1 MNKRVFA
8 AALSLLVLTG
18 CTAANNNATEE
29 TTADTTVTTVE
40 TTTAI
45 TELSEEEETTV
56 SESVAKEEV
65 DCDAVIQDFLDSNY
79 NSANL
84 SKLACYKQNG
94 AALAAYVNDES
105 QISYVVYCSADG
117 NAELLFEGNGPM
129 GAVVECY
136 NSNTF
141 VDYQNLENTFYIIN
155 DMAMGVGQPIITWHL
170 TADGTV
176 TELADNFE
184 FETEEPG
191 LYIYEIEADGVAK
204 NVIGLREQIPD
215 TIAIGASQIVPITL
229 DGDTVVKID
238 NKFVGVASEE
248 DTTTIN
254 TVENVHDWENID
266 YTSEADIAES
276 GRTLQEEVPFADYA
290 LSVIG
295 DENIVKYFED
305 NSEHFAEFMQTGT
318 SYSADVACI
327 YGDFDKDGEQ
337 EYLAAT
343 NYGTGL
349 ANNIA
354 IVDNG
359 EVVYWAADNSEKE
372 PFYKVCVGEYFKAD
386 PEKITGGMIEDY
398 IKYTY
403 CDYTATDDN
412 RFIGV
417 RSNAREAI
425 NYYYQINYNEAEGYS
440 IKLLRTAGW
449 NTNAGE
455 DEDGNIIGRQF
466 VEENF

>member
-40 TTTAI
+40 TI
-45 TELSEEEETTV
+45 TESTTEETVAETTLETTFESTVEETVEAEETT
-56 SESVAKEEV
+56 
-65 DCDAVIQDFLDSNY
+65 
-79 NSANL
+79 
-84 SKLACYKQNG
+84 
-94 AALAAYVNDES
+94 
-105 QISYVVYCSADG
+105 
-117 NAELLFEGNGPM
+117 
-129 GAVVECY
+129 
-136 NSNTF
+136 
-141 VDYQNLENTFYIIN
+141 
-155 DMAMGVGQPIITWHL
+155 
-170 TADGTV
+170 
-176 TELADNFE
+176 
-184 FETEEPG
+184 
-191 LYIYEIEADGVAK
+191 
-204 NVIGLREQIPD
+204 
-215 TIAIGASQIVPITL
+215 
-229 DGDTVVKID
+229 
-238 NKFVGVASEE
+238 
-248 DTTTIN
+248 TTTI
-254 TVENVHDWENID
+254 TAENAHDWENID
-266 YTSEADIAES
+266 YTSEAAVEES
-276 GRTLQEEVPFADYA
+276 GCTLQEEVPFADYA

-318 SYSADVACI
+318 SYSANVACI

-337 EYLAAT
+337 EYLVAT
-343 NYGTGL
+343 NYGTGS

-372 PFYKVCVGEYFKAD
+372 PFYKVRVGEYFKAD

-403 CDYTATDDN
+403 CDYSATDDN

-425 NYYYQINYNEAEGYS
+425 NYYYQINYNEVDGYS

>member
-40 TTTAI
+40 TI
-45 TELSEEEETTV
+45 TESTTEETVAETTLETTSESTVEETVEVEETT
-56 SESVAKEEV
+56 
-65 DCDAVIQDFLDSNY
+65 
-79 NSANL
+79 
-84 SKLACYKQNG
+84 
-94 AALAAYVNDES
+94 
-105 QISYVVYCSADG
+105 
-117 NAELLFEGNGPM
+117 
-129 GAVVECY
+129 
-136 NSNTF
+136 
-141 VDYQNLENTFYIIN
+141 
-155 DMAMGVGQPIITWHL
+155 
-170 TADGTV
+170 
-176 TELADNFE
+176 
-184 FETEEPG
+184 
-191 LYIYEIEADGVAK
+191 
-204 NVIGLREQIPD
+204 
-215 TIAIGASQIVPITL
+215 
-229 DGDTVVKID
+229 
-238 NKFVGVASEE
+238 
-248 DTTTIN
+248 TTTITAEN
-254 TVENVHDWENID
+254 THDWENID
-266 YTSEADIAES
+266 YTAETDVEES

-343 NYGTGL
+343 NYGTGS

-372 PFYKVCVGEYFKAD
+372 PFYKVRVGEYFKAD

-425 NYYYQINYNEAEGYS
+425 NYYYQINYNEADGYS

>member
-1 MNKRVFA
+1 MNKRFYA
-8 AALSLLVLTG
+8 AVLSLLMLTG
-18 CTAANNNATEE
+18 CTVANTNTAEE
-29 TTADTTVTTVE
+29 TMSADTTVTTIETAE
-40 TTTAI
+40 TTTESV
-45 TELSEEEETTV
+45 TEETVAETTTEEIVEETEETT
-56 SESVAKEEV
+56 
-65 DCDAVIQDFLDSNY
+65 
-79 NSANL
+79 
-84 SKLACYKQNG
+84 
-94 AALAAYVNDES
+94 
-105 QISYVVYCSADG
+105 
-117 NAELLFEGNGPM
+117 
-129 GAVVECY
+129 
-136 NSNTF
+136 
-141 VDYQNLENTFYIIN
+141 
-155 DMAMGVGQPIITWHL
+155 
-170 TADGTV
+170 
-176 TELADNFE
+176 
-184 FETEEPG
+184 
-191 LYIYEIEADGVAK
+191 
-204 NVIGLREQIPD
+204 
-215 TIAIGASQIVPITL
+215 
-229 DGDTVVKID
+229 
-238 NKFVGVASEE
+238 
-248 DTTTIN
+248 TTTV
-254 TVENVHDWENID
+254 TVENTAENTHDWENID
-266 YTSEADIAES
+266 YTSEAAVEES
-276 GRTLQEEVPFADYA
+276 GRTWGEEVPFADYA

-318 SYSADVACI
+318 SYSANVACI

-343 NYGTGL
+343 NYGTGS

-359 EVVYWAADNSEKE
+359 EVVYWAADNTEKE
-372 PFYKVCVGEYFKAD
+372 PFYKVRVGEYFKAD

>member
-1 MNKRVFA
+1 M
-8 AALSLLVLTG
+8 
-18 CTAANNNATEE
+18 
-29 TTADTTVTTVE
+29 
-40 TTTAI
+40 
-45 TELSEEEETTV
+45 
-56 SESVAKEEV
+56 
-65 DCDAVIQDFLDSNY
+65 
-79 NSANL
+79 
-84 SKLACYKQNG
+84 
-94 AALAAYVNDES
+94 
-105 QISYVVYCSADG
+105 
-117 NAELLFEGNGPM
+117 
-129 GAVVECY
+129 
-136 NSNTF
+136 
-141 VDYQNLENTFYIIN
+141 
-155 DMAMGVGQPIITWHL
+155 
-170 TADGTV
+170 
-176 TELADNFE
+176 
-184 FETEEPG
+184 
-191 LYIYEIEADGVAK
+191 
-204 NVIGLREQIPD
+204 
-215 TIAIGASQIVPITL
+215 
-229 DGDTVVKID
+229 
-238 NKFVGVASEE
+238 
-248 DTTTIN
+248 
-254 TVENVHDWENID
+254 
-266 YTSEADIAES
+266 
-276 GRTLQEEVPFADYA
+276 QEEVPYADYA

-318 SYSADVACI
+318 SYSANVACI

-343 NYGTGL
+343 NYGTGS

>member
-1 MNKRVFA
+1 MNKKIISVITVIG
-8 AALSLLVLTG
+8 LLVCMTA
-18 CTAANNNATEE
+18 CTKNDNANTETESTNNVS
-29 TTADTTVTTVE
+29 TTVEVTETVESLAVESSVITTVE
-40 TTTAI
+40 TMVDDVTV
-45 TELSEEEETTV
+45 EET
-56 SESVAKEEV
+56 
-65 DCDAVIQDFLDSNY
+65 N
-79 NSANL
+79 
-84 SKLACYKQNG
+84 
-94 AALAAYVNDES
+94 
-105 QISYVVYCSADG
+105 
-117 NAELLFEGNGPM
+117 
-129 GAVVECY
+129 
-136 NSNTF
+136 
-141 VDYQNLENTFYIIN
+141 
-155 DMAMGVGQPIITWHL
+155 
-170 TADGTV
+170 
-176 TELADNFE
+176 
-184 FETEEPG
+184 
-191 LYIYEIEADGVAK
+191 
-204 NVIGLREQIPD
+204 
-215 TIAIGASQIVPITL
+215 
-229 DGDTVVKID
+229 
-238 NKFVGVASEE
+238 
-248 DTTTIN
+248 TTI
-254 TVENVHDWENID
+254 TAENAHDWENID
-266 YTSEADIAES
+266 YTSEAAVEES

-318 SYSADVACI
+318 SYSANVACI

-372 PFYKVCVGEYFKAD
+372 PFYKVRVGEYFKAD

-412 RFIGV
+412 IFIGA

>member
-1 MNKRVFA
+1 MNKRFFA
-8 AALSLLVLTG
+8 AALSLLMLTG
-18 CTAANNNATEE
+18 CTAVNNNATEE
-29 TTADTTVTTVE
+29 TTANTTVE
-40 TTTAI
+40 TI
-45 TELSEEEETTV
+45 TESTTEEIVVETTSESTVEEIVEETVEVEETT
-56 SESVAKEEV
+56 
-65 DCDAVIQDFLDSNY
+65 
-79 NSANL
+79 
-84 SKLACYKQNG
+84 
-94 AALAAYVNDES
+94 
-105 QISYVVYCSADG
+105 
-117 NAELLFEGNGPM
+117 
-129 GAVVECY
+129 
-136 NSNTF
+136 
-141 VDYQNLENTFYIIN
+141 
-155 DMAMGVGQPIITWHL
+155 
-170 TADGTV
+170 
-176 TELADNFE
+176 
-184 FETEEPG
+184 
-191 LYIYEIEADGVAK
+191 
-204 NVIGLREQIPD
+204 
-215 TIAIGASQIVPITL
+215 
-229 DGDTVVKID
+229 
-238 NKFVGVASEE
+238 
-248 DTTTIN
+248 TTTI
-254 TVENVHDWENID
+254 TAENAHDWENID
-266 YTSEADIAES
+266 YTAEMDVEES

-295 DENIVKYFED
+295 DENIVKYFEE

-318 SYSADVACI
+318 SYSANIACI

-343 NYGTGL
+343 NYGTGS

-354 IVDNG
+354 IVDKG
-359 EVVYWAADNSEKE
+359 EVVYWAVDNSEKE
-372 PFYKVCVGEYFKAD
+372 PFYKVRVGEYFKAD

>member
-40 TTTAI
+40 TI
-45 TELSEEEETTV
+45 TESTTEETVAETTLETTFESTVEETVEAEETT
-56 SESVAKEEV
+56 
-65 DCDAVIQDFLDSNY
+65 
-79 NSANL
+79 
-84 SKLACYKQNG
+84 
-94 AALAAYVNDES
+94 
-105 QISYVVYCSADG
+105 
-117 NAELLFEGNGPM
+117 
-129 GAVVECY
+129 
-136 NSNTF
+136 
-141 VDYQNLENTFYIIN
+141 
-155 DMAMGVGQPIITWHL
+155 
-170 TADGTV
+170 
-176 TELADNFE
+176 
-184 FETEEPG
+184 
-191 LYIYEIEADGVAK
+191 
-204 NVIGLREQIPD
+204 
-215 TIAIGASQIVPITL
+215 
-229 DGDTVVKID
+229 
-238 NKFVGVASEE
+238 
-248 DTTTIN
+248 TTTI
-254 TVENVHDWENID
+254 TAENAHDWETID
-266 YTSEADIAES
+266 YTSEAAVEES
-276 GRTLQEEVPFADYA
+276 GCTLQEEVPFADYA

-318 SYSADVACI
+318 SYSANVACI

-337 EYLAAT
+337 EYLVAT
-343 NYGTGL
+343 NYGTGS

-372 PFYKVCVGEYFKAD
+372 PFYKVRVGEYFKAD

-403 CDYTATDDN
+403 CDYSATDDN

>member
-1 MNKRVFA
+1 MNKKLIIMAFSLVM
-8 AALSLLVLTG
+8 LSG
-18 CTAANNNATEE
+18 CASSNTTTAE

-40 TTTAI
+40 TI
-45 TELSEEEETTV
+45 TESTTEETVAETTSESTVEETVEETVEAEETT
-56 SESVAKEEV
+56 
-65 DCDAVIQDFLDSNY
+65 
-79 NSANL
+79 
-84 SKLACYKQNG
+84 
-94 AALAAYVNDES
+94 
-105 QISYVVYCSADG
+105 
-117 NAELLFEGNGPM
+117 
-129 GAVVECY
+129 
-136 NSNTF
+136 T
-141 VDYQNLENTFYIIN
+141 
-155 DMAMGVGQPIITWHL
+155 
-170 TADGTV
+170 
-176 TELADNFE
+176 
-184 FETEEPG
+184 
-191 LYIYEIEADGVAK
+191 
-204 NVIGLREQIPD
+204 
-215 TIAIGASQIVPITL
+215 
-229 DGDTVVKID
+229 
-238 NKFVGVASEE
+238 
-248 DTTTIN
+248 TTTI
-254 TVENVHDWENID
+254 TSENVHDWENID
-266 YTSEADIAES
+266 YTAETDVEES

-295 DENIVKYFED
+295 DENIVKYFEE

-318 SYSADVACI
+318 SYSANVACI

-343 NYGTGL
+343 NYGTGS

-425 NYYYQINYNEAEGYS
+425 NYYYQINYNEADGYS

>member
-1 MNKRVFA
+1 MNKKVFA
-8 AALSLLVLTG
+8 AALSLFVLTG

-29 TTADTTVTTVE
+29 TTANTTVTTVE
-40 TTTAI
+40 TI
-45 TELSEEEETTV
+45 TESTTEEIVVETTSESTVEEIVEETVEEIVEVEETTITTNT
-56 SESVAKEEV
+56 SE
-65 DCDAVIQDFLDSNY
+65 
-79 NSANL
+79 
-84 SKLACYKQNG
+84 
-94 AALAAYVNDES
+94 
-105 QISYVVYCSADG
+105 
-117 NAELLFEGNGPM
+117 NA
-129 GAVVECY
+129 
-136 NSNTF
+136 
-141 VDYQNLENTFYIIN
+141 
-155 DMAMGVGQPIITWHL
+155 
-170 TADGTV
+170 
-176 TELADNFE
+176 
-184 FETEEPG
+184 
-191 LYIYEIEADGVAK
+191 
-204 NVIGLREQIPD
+204 
-215 TIAIGASQIVPITL
+215 
-229 DGDTVVKID
+229 
-238 NKFVGVASEE
+238 
-248 DTTTIN
+248 
-254 TVENVHDWENID
+254 HDWENID
-266 YTSEADIAES
+266 YTSEAAVEES

-318 SYSADVACI
+318 SYSANVACI

-343 NYGTGL
+343 NYGTGS

>member
-40 TTTAI
+40 TI
-45 TELSEEEETTV
+45 TESTTEETVAETTLETTSESTVEETVEVEETT
-56 SESVAKEEV
+56 
-65 DCDAVIQDFLDSNY
+65 
-79 NSANL
+79 
-84 SKLACYKQNG
+84 
-94 AALAAYVNDES
+94 
-105 QISYVVYCSADG
+105 
-117 NAELLFEGNGPM
+117 
-129 GAVVECY
+129 
-136 NSNTF
+136 
-141 VDYQNLENTFYIIN
+141 
-155 DMAMGVGQPIITWHL
+155 
-170 TADGTV
+170 
-176 TELADNFE
+176 
-184 FETEEPG
+184 
-191 LYIYEIEADGVAK
+191 
-204 NVIGLREQIPD
+204 
-215 TIAIGASQIVPITL
+215 
-229 DGDTVVKID
+229 
-238 NKFVGVASEE
+238 
-248 DTTTIN
+248 TTTI
-254 TVENVHDWENID
+254 TAENAHDWENID
-266 YTSEADIAES
+266 YTAETDVEES
-276 GRTLQEEVPFADYA
+276 GRTLQEEVPYADYA

-295 DENIVKYFED
+295 DENFVKYFED

-318 SYSADVACI
+318 SYSANVACI

-343 NYGTGL
+343 NYGTGS

>member
-1 MNKRVFA
+1 MNKKIISVITVIG
-8 AALSLLVLTG
+8 LLACMTA
-18 CTAANNNATEE
+18 CTKNDNANTEAE
-29 TTADTTVTTVE
+29 STNKVSTTVEVTETVESLAVESSVITTVE
-40 TTTAI
+40 TMVDDVTV
-45 TELSEEEETTV
+45 EETT
-56 SESVAKEEV
+56 
-65 DCDAVIQDFLDSNY
+65 
-79 NSANL
+79 
-84 SKLACYKQNG
+84 
-94 AALAAYVNDES
+94 
-105 QISYVVYCSADG
+105 
-117 NAELLFEGNGPM
+117 
-129 GAVVECY
+129 
-136 NSNTF
+136 T
-141 VDYQNLENTFYIIN
+141 
-155 DMAMGVGQPIITWHL
+155 
-170 TADGTV
+170 
-176 TELADNFE
+176 
-184 FETEEPG
+184 
-191 LYIYEIEADGVAK
+191 
-204 NVIGLREQIPD
+204 
-215 TIAIGASQIVPITL
+215 
-229 DGDTVVKID
+229 
-238 NKFVGVASEE
+238 
-248 DTTTIN
+248 TTTI
-254 TVENVHDWENID
+254 TAENAHDWENID
-266 YTSEADIAES
+266 YTAETDVEES

-295 DENIVKYFED
+295 DETIVKYFED

-318 SYSADVACI
+318 SYSANVACI

-372 PFYKVCVGEYFKAD
+372 PFYKVRVGEYFKAD

-412 RFIGV
+412 MFIGA

>member
-1 MNKRVFA
+1 M
-8 AALSLLVLTG
+8 
-18 CTAANNNATEE
+18 
-29 TTADTTVTTVE
+29 DVE
-40 TTTAI
+40 
-45 TELSEEEETTV
+45 
-56 SESVAKEEV
+56 
-65 DCDAVIQDFLDSNY
+65 
-79 NSANL
+79 
-84 SKLACYKQNG
+84 
-94 AALAAYVNDES
+94 
-105 QISYVVYCSADG
+105 
-117 NAELLFEGNGPM
+117 
-129 GAVVECY
+129 
-136 NSNTF
+136 
-141 VDYQNLENTFYIIN
+141 
-155 DMAMGVGQPIITWHL
+155 
-170 TADGTV
+170 
-176 TELADNFE
+176 
-184 FETEEPG
+184 
-191 LYIYEIEADGVAK
+191 
-204 NVIGLREQIPD
+204 
-215 TIAIGASQIVPITL
+215 
-229 DGDTVVKID
+229 
-238 NKFVGVASEE
+238 
-248 DTTTIN
+248 
-254 TVENVHDWENID
+254 
-266 YTSEADIAES
+266 ES

-295 DENIVKYFED
+295 DENIVKYFEE

-318 SYSADVACI
+318 SYSANVACI

-343 NYGTGL
+343 NYGTGS

-359 EVVYWAADNSEKE
+359 EVVYWAADNTEKE
-372 PFYKVCVGEYFKAD
+372 PFYKVRVGEYFKAD

>member
-18 CTAANNNATEE
+18 CTAANNGATEE
-29 TTADTTVTTVE
+29 TTANTTVTSVETITESTTEETVAETTLETTSESTVEETVEVEE
-40 TTTAI
+40 TTT
-45 TELSEEEETTV
+45 TTII
-56 SESVAKEEV
+56 A
-65 DCDAVIQDFLDSNY
+65 
-79 NSANL
+79 
-84 SKLACYKQNG
+84 
-94 AALAAYVNDES
+94 
-105 QISYVVYCSADG
+105 
-117 NAELLFEGNGPM
+117 
-129 GAVVECY
+129 
-136 NSNTF
+136 
-141 VDYQNLENTFYIIN
+141 ENT
-155 DMAMGVGQPIITWHL
+155 
-170 TADGTV
+170 
-176 TELADNFE
+176 
-184 FETEEPG
+184 
-191 LYIYEIEADGVAK
+191 
-204 NVIGLREQIPD
+204 
-215 TIAIGASQIVPITL
+215 
-229 DGDTVVKID
+229 
-238 NKFVGVASEE
+238 
-248 DTTTIN
+248 
-254 TVENVHDWENID
+254 HDWENID
-266 YTSEADIAES
+266 YTSEAAVEES

-318 SYSADVACI
+318 SYSANVACI

-343 NYGTGL
+343 NYGTGS

-372 PFYKVCVGEYFKAD
+372 LFYKVRVGEYFKAD

-403 CDYTATDDN
+403 CDYSATDDN